1 MADDTLRHADPD
13 LDGAIERFERA
24 ETELE
29 EHEERRRRL
38 AEEANRA
45 ASELEATLEHGIRN
59 AIEQR
64 DRLEEELA
72 AVLDHLARLE
82 AIRARSGGRRDAVEP
97 ARTVDLEAAPSEPAV
112 SEAAASESP
121 ATEAEATEAYEDKWY
136 ELMKSRDDSAFTA

>member
-1 MADDTLRHADPD
+1 MSDDTLRHADPD

-24 ETELE
+24 ESELE

-38 AEEANRA
+38 AEEADRA
-45 ASELEATLEHGIRN
+45 ASELEATLEQGIRN

-82 AIRARSGGRRDAVEP
+82 AIRARSGGRRDAEVP
-97 ARTVDLEAAPSEPAV
+97 APTVDLGAASSEAAPSEPTV
-112 SEAAASESP
+112 SETP
-121 ATEAEATEAYEDKWY
+121 AEGAGATEAYEDKWY
-136 ELMKSRDDSAFTA
+136 ELM